1 MGGGGGGPGGG
12 CGTKVCGRIGAFAT
26 SITGVENNEK
36 MFLPLPVYSSDSACA
51 ISSGCSVGSRL
62 AIEAATFTAW
72 PPLFGPITL
81 RRDSG
86 AGTVRTA
93 GAAAG
98 VVATTGG
105 G

>member
-36 MFLPLPVYSSDSACA
+36 IFRPLPVYSSDSACA

-62 AIEAATFTAW
+62 AIGPASLVASCAW
-72 PPLFGPITL
+72 LVEITL
-81 RRDSG
+81 CGVTG
-86 AGTVRTA
+86 AVAT
-93 GAAAG
+93 AAG
-98 VVATTGG
+98 VGAVATA
-105 G
+105 